1 MDFLR
6 RDRFAAIGAAKQW
19 SSMNF
24 VILDTET
31 TDRGS
36 LAHIV
41 EFSCIDREGNILVDS
56 LVNPGFPIPGD
67 ASAMHGITDADVAGK
82 PCFPDL
88 WPHVWD
94 AIRGAESVCSNGQ
107 YHAPAGHRIA
117 QDRRFCPGR
126 SLWGVGSRG

>member
-1 MDFLR
+1 MR

-41 EFSCIDREGNILVDS
+41 EFSCIDREGN
-56 LVNPGFPIPGD
+56 
-67 ASAMHGITDADVAGK
+67 HQTAGGA
-82 PCFPDL
+82 
-88 WPHVWD
+88 WPSSC
-94 AIRGAESVCSNGQ
+94 GAQ
-107 YHAPAGHRIA
+107 
-117 QDRRFCPGR
+117 
-126 SLWGVGSRG
+126 

>member
-1 MDFLR
+1 MNANLGLKTCRERQKGWIFLR

-56 LVNPGFPIPGD
+56 LVNPGFPI
-67 ASAMHGITDADVAGK
+67 
-82 PCFPDL
+82 
-88 WPHVWD
+88 
-94 AIRGAESVCSNGQ
+94 
-107 YHAPAGHRIA
+107 
-117 QDRRFCPGR
+117 RFSFQSQQHKR
-126 SLWGVGSRG
+126 HFE